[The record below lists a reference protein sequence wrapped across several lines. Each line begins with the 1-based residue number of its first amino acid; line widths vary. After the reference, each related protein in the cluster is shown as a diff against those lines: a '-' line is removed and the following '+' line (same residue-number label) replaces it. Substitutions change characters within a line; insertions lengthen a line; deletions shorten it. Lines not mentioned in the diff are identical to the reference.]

1 MRHSTTTCLLKDL
14 GTGVR
19 LIRVALPLALLA
31 AGTSIWACQV
41 PVFRYALERW
51 HADRYR
57 IIVLHDEPLS
67 SEQNQALK
75 PLRKVSQG
83 GTEGSAI
90 ELQVISLDQPS
101 AAPYRSVWK
110 RYANGKP
117 CMLVY
122 YPVAN
127 AVSQQAPF
135 FVTNVSSESV
145 ATIVDSPLRQKI
157 TERLASGDSAVWIFV
172 PCGRTKDDQTAY
184 ERLKKQLAAD
194 TKWLELPTATELEV
208 KEEVLAKAKIPLRIG
223 FSVLTLKRSDAKE
236 RFLLQALLRSEDD
249 LVDFQE
255 PLAFPVFGQGR
266 VLYCLVGEGIAPQ
279 TIRTASSFIAGPCS
293 CQVKNQNPGFDLLLQ
308 ANWKT
313 KLGEVLISDPI
324 AKPDDDVSEPTLL
337 TIPPGSKK

>member
-1 MRHSTTTCLLKDL
+1 MRHPTTTCLLSL
-14 GTGVR
+14 GTSVSFA
-19 LIRVALPLALLA
+19 RVALPLALLA
-31 AGTSIWACQV
+31 AGTSLWACQV

-51 HADRYR
+51 HADRYH

-83 GTEGSAI
+83 STGDFAI
-90 ELQVISLDQPS
+90 ELQVISVDQDR

-110 RYANGKP
+110 RHANGKP
-117 CMLVY
+117 CILVY

-127 AVSQQAPF
+127 AVPQQAPF
-135 FVTNVSSESV
+135 FVTDVSPKSV
-145 ATIVDSPLRQKI
+145 ATILNSPLRQKI
-157 TERLASGDSAVWIFV
+157 TERLAGGDSAVWIFV
-172 PCGRTKDDQTAY
+172 PCGRKKDDQNAR

-208 KEEVLAKAKIPLRIG
+208 KEEVLAQAKIPLRIG
-223 FSVLTLKRSDAKE
+223 FTILTLKRNDARE

-308 ANWKT
+308 ADWKT
-313 KLGEVLISDPI
+313 KLGEVLISEPI
-324 AKPDDDVSEPTLL
+324 DKPDDDVSEPTLL
-337 TIPPGSKK
+337 TIPPGRKK